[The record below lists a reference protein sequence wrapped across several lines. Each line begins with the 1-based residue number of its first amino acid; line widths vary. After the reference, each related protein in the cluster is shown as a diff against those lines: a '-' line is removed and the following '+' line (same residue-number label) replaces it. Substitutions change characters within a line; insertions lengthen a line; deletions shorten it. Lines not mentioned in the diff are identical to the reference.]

1 MKNHNE
7 EEMRI
12 YDYTVQKV
20 NGTTVDLGSLKGKV
34 LLIVNTATKCG
45 FAPQFTGLEDLHK
58 KYADQGL
65 VVMGFP
71 SGQFAGQ
78 ELDDSEEILEIC
90 KVNFGVTFDI
100 FKKIDVNG
108 KTADP
113 LFVFLR
119 KKTKGLFGN
128 SIKWNFTKFLIDR
141 QGNSIKRFA
150 PAVTPDKLEGDII
163 RLLSID

>member
-20 NGTTVDLGSLKGKV
+20 NGTTVDLESFKGKV

-45 FAPQFTGLEDLHK
+45 FAPQFTGLEKLHK

-71 SGQFAGQ
+71 CGQFAGQ
-78 ELDDSEEILEIC
+78 ELDNDEEILEVC
-90 KVNFGVTFDI
+90 TVNFGVTFDI

-113 LFVFLR
+113 LFTFLR
-119 KKTKGLFGN
+119 KQTRGFFGN

-141 QGNSIKRFA
+141 QGTRIKRYA
-150 PAVTPDKLEGDII
+150 PTVTPDTLEGDII
-163 RLLSID
+163 KLLSID